1 MKLENSFD
9 VPAPPA
15 TAWELL
21 SDLPRVVPCMP
32 GAELTEVVGENEWKA
47 KVSVKLGPIALQFGA
62 DIVRDQIDEAALSVR
77 LKTRARELRGRGGAT
92 ATIVA
97 SLTETGDGGTHVV
110 LVTDVSLQG
119 AVAQYG
125 RGVIATVA
133 NQMIKS
139 FAECIEKELAH
150 SPAAA
155 GTGGG
160 GGEGEGP
167 ADGPRHHAEPIDGVK
182 VAFGAL
188 WHMLAGRFHHSR

>member
-32 GAELTEVVGENEWKA
+32 GAELTEIVGENEWKA

-62 DIVRDQIDEAALSVR
+62 DIARDQIDEAAQSVR

-97 SLTETGDGGTHVV
+97 SLHATDGGGTHVR
-110 LVTDVSLQG
+110 LDTDLALQG

-133 NQMIKS
+133 NQMIRS
-139 FAECIEKELAH
+139 FAEAIEKELAA
-150 SPAAA
+150 PVAP
-155 GTGGG
+155 TGGG
-160 GGEGEGP
+160 GGGGGAQSQP
-167 ADGPRHHAEPIDGVK
+167 DGPRHHAEPIDGVRL
-182 VAFGAL
+182 AFGAL
-188 WHMLAGRFHHSR
+188 WHMVAGRFHHSG